1 MSDVTLTR
9 EEYNALVA
17 DRDRARAIA
26 VHLEGENARLLAAL
40 DGIQRSVIDSALLC
54 AEAIVKG
61 EVSHD

>member
-1 MSDVTLTR
+1 MSDVILSR

-26 VHLEGENARLLAAL
+26 VHLESENARLLQAVKQIQATIIDAAL
-40 DGIQRSVIDSALLC
+40 LT

-61 EVSHD
+61 EVHE